1 MKKILFV
8 IACFLISYSSSATHL
23 MGGQISTSYI
33 SSDSSGASL
42 YIVELDLYRDTI
54 GVDIDLNLQYIR
66 THQKNLN

>member
-42 YIVELDLYRDTI
+42 YTVELDLYRDTI
-54 GVDIDLNLQYIR
+54 GR
-66 THQKNLN
+66 